1 LADEKI
7 EKIPQINQTYLTD
20 AFTYLT
26 YLIQKGDME
35 QAEDE
40 FQENIRKAK
49 SKGRK

>member
-7 EKIPQINQTYLTD
+7 TQVAKVNQLYLTD

-35 QAEDE
+35 ESEDQ
-40 FQENIRKAK
+40 FQETLRKAK
-49 SKGRK
+49 SKHR